1 MPVRF
6 LLMIRRLN
14 FLSYILHEEETSLIY
29 NILQDQIKKTLK
41 FDWINLIKQDLVDL
55 EIGLSYCEISQ
66 MNQQEF
72 KKRVQEQTE
81 KAAFKYLMTEK
92 QNLSKLK
99 NINYKKFELAKHL
112 KADMILT
119 RSEVNSMM
127 NFRSRMTNL
136 KGNYKSSYK

>member
-72 KKRVQEQTE
+72 KKRVQEQTDTVLQKCE
-81 KAAFKYLMTEK
+81 KRFIYGPFLFPW
-92 QNLSKLK
+92 SD
-99 NINYKKFELAKHL
+99 F
-112 KADMILT
+112 
-119 RSEVNSMM
+119 VV
-127 NFRSRMTNL
+127 
-136 KGNYKSSYK
+136 